1 MSAVEETGR
10 VPKPKKFGLNAEK
23 GAFPAIVT
31 SELVIEPYE
40 EEKIVNSLVKE
51 TGLAKKTA
59 VRIARETRDF
69 LRNNNITQADTTL
82 IREVVNTLLLKHGL
96 PEHRN
101 KYQRIGL
108 PAYDIEQL
116 IRESTRENA
125 NLQHQP
131 ETIHKLIADSVV
143 RQYTLTRVLT
153 PELSHAH
160 LTGEIH
166 IHNLE
171 YWPIRPYCASHDLR
185 YLFKHGLRTDGTGK
199 YSPVAKPAKNPET
212 AVLHTAKFL
221 AAMQTEFAGAQGAD
235 FFNVWLAPYVR
246 GLEYQRI
253 KQLMQAFIFEM
264 STMPAARGGQVVFSD
279 INLELGVP
287 DIAKRVDAIGP
298 GGQIA
303 GKYGEYENE
312 AQSLFKALMEVYLEG
327 DAQGKPFFFPKP
339 SIKLRKESIDAATYE
354 ENLLLAHRL
363 ASKYGTPY
371 FLNLIPGYLPEV
383 VNSMCCRVLLSAR
396 KEDMEDFKNGKMRS
410 GSLQNITINLP
421 RIAYESKDETN
432 IFEILRARM
441 ELAKKALLL
450 KREVITK
457 RMAEGTLPLLTMDL
471 DGEPYYRLN
480 KIVHSIGMAGL
491 NECVQYHT
499 GKQLHES
506 QDSLKLGLKLIQ
518 YMRDTALEFEKETGL
533 RFAIDQSPAETTA
546 ARLAVIDYRRYG
558 KKITKTLKGNLNK
571 GIVYYTNSTHLNVSA
586 NIPLTERLQ
595 KEASFHP
602 LCTGGVISHVFLGES
617 YIDEKALLSFTR
629 NLSKNTLLAYWDYNR
644 DISVCKSC
652 GQVSAGMQKKCPKCK
667 GESFEYYS
675 RITGY
680 YSNVS
685 AWHPAKQ
692 QELADRKRY
701 TFGEPS

>member
-10 VPKPKKFGLNAEK
+10 VPKPKKFGLNTEK
-23 GAFPAIVT
+23 GAFPGVVT

-40 EEKIVNSLVKE
+40 EEKIVNSLIKE
-51 TGLAKKTA
+51 TGLPKKTA
-59 VRIARETRDF
+59 AKVAKEAREF
-69 LRNNNITQADTTL
+69 LKKNNITEADTII
-82 IREVVNTLLLKHGL
+82 IREIVNSILLKSGL
-96 PEHRN
+96 SEYRD

-108 PAYDIEQL
+108 PVYDIEQL

-143 RQYTLTRVLT
+143 RQYTLKRILT
-153 PELSHAH
+153 PELAKAH
-160 LTGEIH
+160 LSGEMH

-185 YLFKHGLRTDGTGK
+185 YLFKHGLMTDGSGK
-199 YSPVAKPAKNPET
+199 YSPTAKPAKNPET

-221 AAMQTEFAGAQGAD
+221 ASMQTEFAGAQGAD
-235 FFNVWLAPYVR
+235 FFNLWLAPYVR
-246 GLEYQRI
+246 GLEYPRI
-253 KQLMQAFIFEM
+253 KQLMQMFVFEM

-287 DIAKRVDAIGP
+287 DVAKKLDAIGP
-298 GGQIA
+298 GGQAA
-303 GKYGEYENE
+303 GKYGDYEAE
-312 AQSLFKALMEVYLEG
+312 TQLLFKALMEVYLEG
-327 DAQGKPFFFPKP
+327 DARGKPFFFPKP
-339 SIKLRKESIDAATYE
+339 SIKLRKETIDAATYE
-354 ENLLLAHRL
+354 ENLTLAHKL
-363 ASKYGTPY
+363 ASKFGTPY
-371 FLNLIPGYLPEV
+371 FLNLIPAYMPEI
-383 VNSMCCRVLLSAR
+383 VNSMCCRVLLKAR
-396 KEDMEDFKNGKMRS
+396 KEDSEDFKSGKMRG
-410 GSLQNITINLP
+410 GSIQNITINLP
-421 RIAYESKDETN
+421 RIAYESRDETGLL
-432 IFEILRARM
+432 ELLRARM

-450 KREVITK
+450 KREVIAK
-457 RMAEGTLPLLTMDL
+457 RMEEGTLPLLSMNL

-480 KIVHSIGMAGL
+480 KVIHSIGMVGL
-491 NECVQYHT
+491 NECVQYRT

-506 QDSLKLGLKLIQ
+506 QDSLKLGLKIIQ
-518 YMRDTALEFEKETGL
+518 YMRDVSQEFEKETGL

-546 ARLAVIDYRRYG
+546 ARLAVIDYRQYG
-558 KKITKTLKGNLNK
+558 KKITKILNGNLNK
-571 GIVYYTNSTHLNVSA
+571 GVVYYTNSTHLNVSA

-602 LCTGGVISHVFLGES
+602 LCNGGVISHAFLGDA
-617 YIDEKALLSFTR
+617 YMDEKALLSFTR

-644 DISVCKSC
+644 DISVCNSC

-701 TFGEPS
+701 ALGEQA